1 MSFQQGLS
9 GLDASSA
16 ALDVIGNNVANAST
30 VGFKSGSAHFADLYA
45 ASLGIV
51 GASQVGIGVDVAAIQ
66 QQFTQ
71 GNVTTTNNPLDL
83 AINGGGFFRVSN
95 AGDITYT
102 RNGQFHLDK
111 EGYVINDQNLR
122 LTGNTATN
130 GVISSNLGELQLSTS
145 QIAPVATSTIDG
157 NLNLDARLAVGES
170 YSTALPVFDSLGES
184 HILTTSYLR
193 QTLSPSTWLVSATL
207 DNATPSGSRSYTSTL
222 TFDSSGQLDPLE
234 TTLSGLSWTPTNG
247 AAPLAPSINFEGTT
261 QYGSESAVNSLKQD
275 GYTTGSL
282 VGIGVGSDGKLSGRY
297 SNGQTQELGQVVL
310 ATFANPN
317 GLLNLGNNQWSL
329 SSVSGPELLAAP
341 GTGGRGVIQSSAVED
356 SNVDLTN
363 ELVDMITAQRNY
375 QANAQTIKTQ
385 DAIMQTLLNLRDR
398 KSVV

>member
-30 VGFKSGSAHFADLYA
+30 VGFKSGSAHFADLFA
-45 ASLGIV
+45 ASLGIL

-83 AINGGGFFRVSN
+83 AINGAGFFRVSH
-95 AGDITYT
+95 AGATSYT
-102 RNGQFHLDK
+102 RNGQFHLDNQ
-111 EGYVINDQNLR
+111 GYVINDQNLR
-122 LTGNTATN
+122 LTGYTATD

-145 QIAPVATSTIDG
+145 QIEPVATRTIDG

-170 YSTALPVFDSLGES
+170 YSTALPVFDSLGDS

-193 QTLSPSTWLVSATL
+193 QTLSPSTWLVTATL
-207 DNATPSGSRSYTSTL
+207 DNATPAGSQSFGTL
-222 TFDSSGQLDPLE
+222 SFNSSGQLEDPK
-234 TTLSGLSWTPTNG
+234 TLSGPSWTPANG
-247 AAPLAPSINFEGTT
+247 AAALAPSIDFDGTT
-261 QYGSESAVNSLKQD
+261 QYGSESAVNSLKQN

-282 VGIGVGSDGKLSGRY
+282 VGIDVGSDGILNGRY
-297 SNGQTQELGQVVL
+297 SNGQPQKLGQVVL

-385 DAIMQTLLNLRDR
+385 DAIMQTLLNLR
-398 KSVV
+398 

>member
-83 AINGGGFFRVSN
+83 AINGGGFFRMSN

-184 HILTTSYLR
+184 HILTTSYVR

-385 DAIMQTLLNLRDR
+385 DAIMQTLLNLR
-398 KSVV
+398 

>member
-95 AGDITYT
+95 AGAISYT

-122 LTGNTATN
+122 LTGYTATN
-130 GVISSNLGELQLSTS
+130 GVVSSNLGELQLSSS
-145 QIAPVATSTIDG
+145 QIAPLATSTIRG
-157 NLNLDARLAVGES
+157 ELNLDA
-170 YSTALPVFDSLGES
+170 
-184 HILTTSYLR
+184 
-193 QTLSPSTWLVSATL
+193 
-207 DNATPSGSRSYTSTL
+207 GSRSVSVTRRHCPSSTPWAIR
-222 TFDSSGQLDPLE
+222 TF
-234 TTLSGLSWTPTNG
+234 
-247 AAPLAPSINFEGTT
+247 
-261 QYGSESAVNSLKQD
+261 
-275 GYTTGSL
+275 
-282 VGIGVGSDGKLSGRY
+282 
-297 SNGQTQELGQVVL
+297 
-310 ATFANPN
+310 
-317 GLLNLGNNQWSL
+317 
-329 SSVSGPELLAAP
+329 
-341 GTGGRGVIQSSAVED
+341 
-356 SNVDLTN
+356 
-363 ELVDMITAQRNY
+363 
-375 QANAQTIKTQ
+375 
-385 DAIMQTLLNLRDR
+385 
-398 KSVV
+398 

>member
-329 SSVSGPELLAAP
+329 SSVSGPELLAGA
-341 GTGGRGVIQSSAVED
+341 VSS
-356 SNVDLTN
+356 SPRQWKTLT
-363 ELVDMITAQRNY
+363 LI
-375 QANAQTIKTQ
+375 
-385 DAIMQTLLNLRDR
+385 
-398 KSVV
+398 

>member
-9 GLDASSA
+9 GLDASAA

-184 HILTTSYLR
+184 HILTTSYVR

-207 DNATPSGSRSYTSTL
+207 DNATPAGSRSYTSTL
-222 TFDSSGQLDPLE
+222 TFDPRGQLDPLE

-297 SNGQTQELGQVVL
+297 SNGQTRNMGQVVL
-310 ATFANPN
+310 ATFADPN

-329 SSVSGPELLAAP
+329 SSVSGPELLRRRRLA
-341 GTGGRGVIQSSAVED
+341 GRGVIQSAAVED
-356 SNVDLTN
+356 SNVDLTK

-385 DAIMQTLLNLRDR
+385 DQIMQTLLNLR
-398 KSVV
+398 